1 MISETTLINKSKERN
16 FIEMNSANMKT
27 DINSKKKCF
36 IITPVGPD
44 GSEIRVE
51 TNGIIEA
58 VIKPVLETDYDIIA
72 AHLSIDSVQITKEII
87 QNIYHSDLVIANLSG
102 SNPNVLYEL
111 SLAHALRKP
120 VVHIIRDGEK
130 PPFDI
135 SAQRYISFTNNMIG
149 VVQLKNQLRIFVDS
163 VMKEGSSISNPITDA
178 IDNIS
183 VESSERTLSLDDG
196 LNMISQRLS
205 SIEKII
211 YKSSKYR
218 SNGELDSNIFSDKKY
233 QEFVDFLSDHGMNV
247 ESLLDN
253 HENISQLSDIL
264 GISTSRIRIYIQQYL
279 SLTKFI

>member
-27 DINSKKKCF
+27 DTNSKKKCF
-36 IITPVGPD
+36 IITPVGAD

-87 QNIYHSDLVIANLSG
+87 QSIYHSDLVIANLSG

-183 VESSERTLSLDDG
+183 VESSERTLSLDVG